1 MPATAVVRARISE
14 DVKEAASAVAKEMGL
29 TISDILRL
37 TLTRVAKD
45 GAMPFAVKAPNAQ
58 TRAAMAE
65 SRKMMAAGATKRQ
78 TSEELFDELEQKD
91 SRSKKSR
98 SAA

>member
-1 MPATAVVRARISE
+1 MAATAVVRARISE
-14 DVKEAASAVAKEMGL
+14 DVKEAATAVAEEMGL

-45 GAMPFAVKAPNAQ
+45 GAMPFAVRVPNAQ

-65 SRKMMAAGATKRQ
+65 SRKIMAAGTTRRL
-78 TSEELFDELEQKD
+78 TGEELFDELEQKD
-91 SRSKKSR
+91 RSAKKSR
-98 SAA
+98 TAA